1 MPTSG
6 VPTEATSTPAGPHSA
21 EEDAEARGCIHDFS
35 NLDRSQEDPAPDSEP
50 SIFDAYVDLNT
61 LSNKAQL
68 EEMKITLA
76 FVESLRIASLDDPC
90 ANLDDNLLSRLQN
103 PPKEPVNIDDNNI
116 FTGLDLFLGNIN
128 FPQDAYINSREVMM
142 RRHPEENIPS
152 FDQIKHIVAEITG
165 VVPMVH
171 HMCANSC
178 IAYTGPFLELDKCP
192 YCGEDRYDSKTNAAK
207 QELHTIPLGPQLQA
221 LFRDSKSADSM
232 SYRRRETKATIS
244 RLQQNNG
251 QLDAY
256 SDFIHGSDYLA
267 AVREGWITDDDVVL
281 MFSIDGAQLYAHKVS
296 DCWIYIWV
304 IFDHAP
310 ELRYKKRYVLPGTVI
325 PGKPKNIDSF
335 LFPGFHH
342 LSALQREGFK
352 IWDASRNKMFTC
364 RPFLALGTAD
374 GPGMMHISGLV
385 GYHGKYG
392 CRLYCGLVG
401 RHKANGSHYYPVLLK
416 PNNFTVS
423 GCSHDDISF
432 TSLPTCSLSLFQQNL
447 QYLVE
452 SPNDTQYK
460 RRRLETGISKPSLFL
475 GLQQHKT
482 LPLPGCFGSDVMHL
496 LALNISDLLIS
507 LWRGTFDCERTDN
520 RSSWDWAVL
529 RGAVW
534 EAHGEQVAAATPY
547 LPGSFDR
554 PPRNPAQKI
563 SSGYK
568 AWEYMLYLYA
578 LGPALFYNVLP
589 EKYWKHFCK
598 LVYGVRIIY
607 QRKIQFADLQ
617 KAHDALIQ
625 FAQGFELLY
634 YQRRADR
641 IHFVRQSI
649 HALTHLATE
658 ILRIGPGI
666 CSSQW
671 TMERTIGNLG
681 QEVRQPSNAFA
692 NLSRKAIQRCQVN
705 ALKAMI
711 PNLDHSPAE
720 VSQTALDIGNGFVLL
735 RARDRTARAMSDIEK
750 DALMKYIEYN
760 QDMDDEWHPT
770 VTRWARLRLPNGQIA
785 RSAWKE
791 KEKAAK
797 VRITRN
803 VKVGNFPSTERW
815 DLKFVLSSILIQLR
829 YIFQRFNTISEC
841 NLGSNIGYWHLY
853 LCTHLHMLVSSKPQ
867 TGLFCPVPTAVK
879 PASR

>member
-1 MPTSG
+1 MLPTSG
-6 VPTEATSTPAGPHSA
+6 DVTPLLPTEPTTPAGTHSA
-21 EEDAEARGCIHDFS
+21 EEDADGCVDEGTRRAGNE
-35 NLDRSQEDPAPDSEP
+35 NLDRLPEADTGDTALDSERNVP
-50 SIFDAYVDLNT
+50 DVNVDLNT
-61 LSNKAQL
+61 LSEKAQL
-68 EEMKITLA
+68 NEMKTTLA
-76 FVESLRIASLDDPC
+76 FIEALRIASLDDPC
-90 ANLDDNLLSRLQN
+90 ANLDDNVLGRLQN
-103 PPKEPVNIDDNNI
+103 PPMEPVDIGDDNI
-116 FTGLDLFLGNIN
+116 LAGLDLFLGTIN

-142 RRHPEENIPS
+142 RRHPEDKIPS
-152 FDQIKHIVAEITG
+152 FDQIKRIVAEITG
-165 VVPMVH
+165 VVPIVH
-171 HMCANSC
+171 HMCVNSC
-178 IAYTGPFLELDKCP
+178 IAFTGPFSELDKCP
-192 YCGEDRYDSKTNAAK
+192 YCNEDRYDSNTNAAR
-207 QELHTIPLGPQLQA
+207 QELHTIPLGPQLQS
-221 LFRDSKSADSM
+221 LFRDPKGAESM

-244 RLQQNNG
+244 TLQQNNG
-251 QLDAY
+251 QLEVY
-256 SDFIHGSDYLA
+256 SDFIHGSEYLT

-310 ELRYKKRYVLPGTVI
+310 KHRYQKKYVLPGTVI
-325 PGKPKNIDSF
+325 PGKPKNVDSF

-352 IWDASRNKMFTC
+352 IWDALRNITFTC
-364 RPFLALGTAD
+364 HPFLALGTAD
-374 GPGMMHISGLV
+374 GPGMMYISGMV

-416 PNNFTVS
+416 PDNFSVP
-423 GCSHDDISF
+423 GCSHDDISY
-432 TSLPTCSLSLFQQNL
+432 TSLPTCSPLMFQQNL
-447 QYLVE
+447 QYLVQ
-452 SPNDTQYK
+452 SPNETQHK
-460 RRRLETGISKPSLFL
+460 KRRLETGISKPSLFL
-475 GLQQHKT
+475 GLQEHKA
-482 LPLPGCFGSDVMHL
+482 LSLPGCFGSDVMHL
-496 LALNISDLLIS
+496 LALNIPDLLIS
-507 LWRGTFDCERTDN
+507 LWRGTFDCEKTD
-520 RSSWDWAVL
+520 RLSSWDWAIL
-529 RGAVW
+529 RGEVW
-534 EAHGEQVAAATPY
+534 EAHGAQVAAATHH

-568 AWEYMLYLYA
+568 AWEYMLYMYA

-598 LVYGVRIIY
+598 LVYGVRVIY
-607 QRKIQFADLQ
+607 QRKIRFADLQ

-625 FAQGFELLY
+625 FAHEFELLY
-634 YQRRADR
+634 YQRRPDR

-671 TMERTIGNLG
+671 TMERVIGYLG
-681 QEVRQPSNAFA
+681 QEVRQPSNPFA

-711 PNLDHSPAE
+711 PKLDHYAPAE
-720 VSQTALDIGNGFVLL
+720 VPETAIDIGNGFVLL
-735 RARDRTARAMSDIEK
+735 RAQDRTARAMLDYEKEALQKYLEDI
-750 DALMKYIEYN
+750 
-760 QDMDDEWHPT
+760 QDIMDDEWQPM

-791 KEKAAK
+791 KEKAK

-803 VKVGNFPSTERW
+803 VKVG
-815 DLKFVLSSILIQLR
+815 KFSSIV
-829 YIFQRFNTISEC
+829 E
-841 NLGSNIGYWHLY
+841 
-853 LCTHLHMLVSSKPQ
+853 
-867 TGLFCPVPTAVK
+867 
-879 PASR
+879 